1 MKEKMDIEKKVRL
14 LAEILEVDTTEIKAD
29 FRLDAYPTWDSMAV
43 LSLMDLL
50 EEHFSRSDVDGS
62 QIRNM
67 KKVEDVFKL
76 MEKQHE

>member
-1 MKEKMDIEKKVRL
+1 MEEKMDTAKKIRL

-29 FRLDAYPTWDSMAV
+29 FRLDGYPTWDSMAV

-50 EEHFSRSDVDGS
+50 EEHFGRSDVDGS